1 MGLGRGLFSFFVAAL
16 LLLAARTACAQWALD
31 GVGKVIAISD
41 IHGAQAAFVE
51 TLQAPDVVD
60 TQLAWSAGDSHLV
73 IVGDILDR
81 GNDSRQT
88 MDLLMRLE
96 REAAKAGGRVHVV
109 LGNHELMNLVGDLR
123 YVSRAEYAAFA
134 DDEAVGTRDAV
145 LGKMNAAGSPLTRD
159 EFDARFPP
167 GFFGHRAAFSAS
179 GKYGRW
185 LLEKPLALRINDSL
199 FAHAGLSEALV
210 RMDLETLNGALR
222 NELIEYVKLLEQMSA
237 DGPLD
242 PTIDFYDVPDVLA
255 KLPEEQKSPAVAR
268 LLTLHESMI
277 HDQSSPLWYRGNV
290 GCGPLIE
297 QDRLAGALK
306 KFGVSR
312 VVVGHT
318 PTFQRKIWRRLDD
331 RVFLIDAGM
340 LHSYYSGQ
348 GAALV
353 IDGSQASA
361 VYQGQPQA
369 RAIDTLP
376 QRTGVL
382 SAGLTPDELEQAL
395 REGEV
400 VDQVETSDAV
410 ELTLSWR
417 GHSLK
422 GSFSPAG
429 GRNKSF
435 FPAVAAYRLDRA
447 LQLGMVAS
455 AVVRE
460 LNGETGTLVYLPSG
474 LISEARRVAER
485 IYVPAWCPLAD
496 QYQAM
501 YLFDALIA
509 NAPRTG
515 DEIHYS
521 RTDGEV
527 ILGGHRNA
535 FGNDTGVPRHLAGVE
550 LRPSALWRQRLA
562 GLDADAARSLLED
575 VLPNRA
581 IKALVRR
588 AAALAEK

>member
-1 MGLGRGLFSFFVAAL
+1 MGRGRGLFSFFVAAL
-16 LLLAARTACAQWALD
+16 SLLAARVSFAQWALD
-31 GVGKVIAISD
+31 DVGKVIAISD

-51 TLQAPDVVD
+51 TLQAADVVD
-60 TQLAWSAGDSHLV
+60 TQLAWSAGESHLV
-73 IVGDILDR
+73 IVGDMLDR
-81 GNDSRQT
+81 GDDSRQT

-96 REAAKAGGRVHVV
+96 REAAKAGGQVHVV

-134 DDEAVGTRDAV
+134 DEEAAAARDTV
-145 LGKMNAAGSPLTRD
+145 WVKLNAAGSPLTRD
-159 EFDARFPP
+159 EFDAKFPP

-179 GKYGRW
+179 GKYGQW
-185 LLEKPLALRINDSL
+185 LLQKPLALRVNDSL
-199 FAHAGLSEALV
+199 FAHAGLSEALA
-210 RMDLETLNGALR
+210 RMDIDTLNGALR
-222 NELIEYVKLLEQMSA
+222 NELIEYVKLLEQMTA
-237 DGPLD
+237 DGLLD

-255 KLPEEQKSPAVAR
+255 KVPEEEKSPVAAR

-277 HDQSSPLWYRGNV
+277 HDESSPLWYRGNV
-290 GCGPLIE
+290 GCSPLIE
-297 QDRLAGALK
+297 QDRLSGVLK
-306 KFGVSR
+306 KFGVRR

-318 PTFQRKIWRRLDD
+318 PTFQRRIWRHLDD

-353 IDGSQASA
+353 LDGTRVNA

-369 RAIDTLP
+369 LAIDTLP
-376 QRTGVL
+376 QRAGVL
-382 SAGLTPDELEQAL
+382 SAGLAPDELENAL
-395 REGEV
+395 REAEV
-400 VDQVETSDAV
+400 VDRIETAAGL

-417 GHSLK
+417 GQSLK
-422 GSFSPAG
+422 ASFSPAS
-429 GRNKSF
+429 GRSKS

-447 LQLGMVAS
+447 LGLGMVAA

-460 LNGETGTLVYLPSG
+460 LDDKTGTLVHVPSG
-474 LISEARRVAER
+474 LVSETRRVAER

-515 DEIHYS
+515 EEIHYS
-521 RTDGEV
+521 RADGEV
-527 ILGGHRNA
+527 ILSGHRNA
-535 FGNDTGVPRHLAGVE
+535 FGNGTGVPRHLASVE
-550 LRPSALWRQRLA
+550 LRPSDLWRERLA
-562 GLDADAARSLLED
+562 SLNADAARSLLDD
-575 VLPNRA
+575 VLSDRA